1 MTILIDIASELENE
15 IKQAASR
22 EGVSPDVFIVESVV
36 QRLHP
41 VRHRQSKT
49 ARLSKAESELLQK
62 INQSLSQV
70 EWAKYRELIA
80 KREAEII
87 SPQELLEL
95 ISISDQLEELNVK
108 RIEHLTELAKIRA
121 ISLPAL
127 IKELGLQPVAV

>member
-1 MTILIDIASELENE
+1 MTISIDLAPELENE
-15 IKQAASR
+15 IKQAASK
-22 EGVSPDVFIVESVV
+22 EGVSPDAFIVESVV

-41 VRHRQSKT
+41 VRHRQGKSPK
-49 ARLSKAESELLQK
+49 LSKAESDLLQK

-108 RIEHLTELAKIRA
+108 RIEHLAELAKIRA

-127 IKELGLQPVAV
+127 MKELGLKPVAV